1 MPVGVVCIPVNVRVL
16 CAYIPVGKSPTI
28 SAALL
33 VSPGVRQGA
42 WVGGVRNSGL
52 MGLAR

>member
-1 MPVGVVCIPVNVRVL
+1 MPLGVVCIPVNVRVL
-16 CAYIPVGKSPTI
+16 CAHIPVGKSPTI

-33 VSPGVRQGA
+33 FSPGVRQGA